1 ASSYFWTVMYAALI
15 NIYFL
20 TKTKYATAKIIVNK
34 TGSDAEIVEAEA
46 REISENDDS
55 QKKNELN

>member
-1 ASSYFWTVMYAALI
+1 MILDI
-15 NIYFL
+15 L
-20 TKTKYATAKIIVNK
+20 EQQEAKKRAEKENVKNNENVNK

>member
-1 ASSYFWTVMYAALI
+1 MLKI
-15 NIYFL
+15 NEN
-20 TKTKYATAKIIVNK
+20 VNK